1 MERPRFHGLRAATSR
16 ASEAARGSS
25 KKQNTRC
32 ELILR
37 KALTA
42 LGVRYRVDVTSL
54 VGRPDIVFRSAR
66 VVVFCDG
73 DYWHG
78 RNLDDRLAKLASG
91 HNAPYW
97 VAKIT
102 SNVERDRRVTETLK
116 GEGWLVLRYW
126 ETQIKKDAV
135 VIAREIAMHVEARR
149 RPKPLARARRRVDR

>member
-1 MERPRFHGLRAATSR
+1 MLRLSYLGLRPASRRAAD
-16 ASEAARGSS
+16 AARGSS

-32 ELILR
+32 ELVLR

-42 LGVRYRVDVTSL
+42 LGVRYRIDVTTL
-54 VGRPDIVFRSAR
+54 VGRPDIVFHAAR

-78 RNLDDRLAKLASG
+78 RDLDRRLAKLATG

-97 VAKIT
+97 VAKIS
-102 SNVERDRRVTETLK
+102 SNVERDRRVTATLE

-126 ETQIKKDAV
+126 ETDIKKNADL
-135 VIAREIAMHVEARR
+135 IAREVATHVEARCPLR
-149 RPKPLARARRRVDR
+149 R